1 MQKIPPITKAVIPV
15 GGLGIRFLPV
25 TRTVP
30 KPLLPIL
37 NVPVIE
43 YAVREAAA
51 AGVGAAEADLAR
63 DASRSAC
70 SSGFSKSSLC
80 CAAIR

>member
-1 MQKIPPITKAVIPV
+1 MQIFPRITKAVIPV
-15 GGLGIRFLPV
+15 GGLGVRFLPA

-43 YAVREAAA
+43 YAVREAAD
-51 AGVGAAEADLAR
+51 AGITDLSLIQ
-63 DASRSAC
+63 DNL
-70 SSGFSKSSLC
+70 SSKNN
-80 CAAIR
+80 